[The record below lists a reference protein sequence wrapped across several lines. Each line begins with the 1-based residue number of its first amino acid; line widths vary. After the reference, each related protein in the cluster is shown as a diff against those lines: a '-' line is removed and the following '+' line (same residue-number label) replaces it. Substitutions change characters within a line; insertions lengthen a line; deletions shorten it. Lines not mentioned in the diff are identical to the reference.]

1 MAFSYYNINT
11 QDGAI
16 STNLRAIEEESGI
29 SYNTLTSWFRNGE
42 EVKVT
47 DNFIILKKDMI
58 KGRQQPPIRKSE
70 EPKQSSDRPDPE
82 PEDSGDEFDQ
92 LYK

>member
-11 QDGAI
+11 QEKAI
-16 STNLRAIEEESGI
+16 STNLPGIKKVSGI
-29 SYNTLTSWFRNGE
+29 SINTLRSWFRNGL

-47 DNFIILKKDMI
+47 ENFVIFKSELI
-58 KGRQQPPIRKSE
+58 KGRQQPPLKSE

-92 LYK
+92 LLK

>member
-11 QDGAI
+11 QKGAI
-16 STNLRAIEEESGI
+16 STNLRAIEKVSGI
-29 SYNTLTSWFRNGE
+29 SINTLRSWFRNGTE
-42 EVKVT
+42 TKVT
-47 DNFIILKKDMI
+47 DNLIIFKSELI
-58 KGRQQPPIRKSE
+58 KGRQQPPLKSE

-92 LYK
+92 LLK